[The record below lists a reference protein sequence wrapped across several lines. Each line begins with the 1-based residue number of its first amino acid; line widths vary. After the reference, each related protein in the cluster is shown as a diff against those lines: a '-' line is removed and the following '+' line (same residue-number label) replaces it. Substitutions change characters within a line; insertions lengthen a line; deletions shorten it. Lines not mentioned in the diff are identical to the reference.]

1 MANKNEIWVVR
12 SQDASSHISCPK
24 TTQKKPN
31 YKMALEGA
39 QKYELHLNTPCTPA
53 TPQPHAFPPRRESAL
68 RIERF
73 D

>member
-31 YKMALEGA
+31 YKIALEGA
-39 QKYELHLNTPCTPA
+39 QNYELHLNTASTMI
-53 TPQPHAFPPRRESAL
+53 PQPHAFPPRRASAP
-68 RIERF
+68 RIQRF